1 MTEKVSLTELQL
13 IIRDSLYMALP
24 DVYWVIAEISE
35 IKENSAGHCYLELIE
50 KQPDE
55 KNVRARIKAIIW
67 SNRYRFLKAFFENIT
82 GESLREG
89 LKILV
94 KTKVEYHELY
104 GLSLIISDIDPV
116 FTIGE
121 FAMKRQLIIKKLEDE
136 GVFSMNKELPF
147 PSFPQRVA
155 VISSKNAAGYSD
167 FINQLKN
174 NSFGYSFY
182 TALIETSLQGTE
194 TEKSVISALDR
205 IANHVDLFD
214 LVVIIRG
221 GGSQTDLSWFDNYNI
236 AYHVTQFPL
245 PVITGIGHDKDVS
258 VTDMVANRSL
268 KTPTAVA
275 DFLVDS
281 LAVSENFIVEMSTEI
296 IDGSRIIIEKNRN
309 RIETSGIKLLPL
321 ARVMMSEVRDRLLS
335 KIIDILNIGKE
346 LIFRA
351 SLIPSHQESLLSANA
366 KSYILQKQTLV
377 NRNVQ
382 RLSTGINNCLSV
394 NSVRL
399 KSFGST
405 LQLLNPENILQR
417 GYSITSINGII
428 LKSNEQINNDD
439 IIDTQLYKGT
449 IKSRLVEKKTKAG
462 EGEKGIMG
470 EKKTQGRRDK
480 GTIDQE

>member
-67 SNRYRFLKAFFENIT
+67 SNRYRFLKAFFENTT

-104 GLSLIISDIDPV
+104 GLSLIISDIDPA

-121 FAMKRQLIIKKLEDE
+121 MAMKRLLVIKKLEEE

-147 PSFPQRVA
+147 PAFPQRIA

-194 TEKSVISALDR
+194 TEKSVISALDQ
-205 IANHVDLFD
+205 IANQSDLFD

-221 GGSQTDLSWFDNYNI
+221 GGSQSDLSWFDSYNI

-281 LAVSENFIVEMSTEI
+281 VAASENRIVGMSTGI
-296 IDGSRIIIEKNRN
+296 IEGSRIIIEKNRS

-321 ARVMMSEVRDRLLS
+321 ARVMMSEVRDKISS

-351 SLIPSHQESLLSANA
+351 SLIPSNQESLLSATA
-366 KSYILQKQTLV
+366 KSFVSQKEILVK
-377 NRNVQ
+377 RNIQ
-382 RLSTGINNCLSV
+382 RLAPGTNNCLSL

-399 KSFGST
+399 KSLGST

-417 GYSITSINGII
+417 GYSITSVNGII
-428 LKSNEQINNDD
+428 LKSNDQINNDD

-449 IKSRLVEKKTKAG
+449 IKSRVFGKNAKSG
-462 EGEKGIMG
+462 EGE
-470 EKKTQGRRDK
+470 TGRNGD
-480 GTIDQE
+480 

>member
-121 FAMKRQLIIKKLEDE
+121 LAMKRQLVIKKLEEE

-147 PSFPQRVA
+147 PAFPQRVA

-245 PVITGIGHDKDVS
+245 PIITGIGHDKDVS

-281 LAVSENFIVEMSTEI
+281 VAASENYIVEMSTGI

-321 ARVMMSEVRDRLLS
+321 ARVMMSEVRDRLSS
-335 KIIDILNIGKE
+335 KIIYILNIGKE

-351 SLIPSHQESLLSANA
+351 SLIPSNQESLLSANA
-366 KSYILQKQTLV
+366 KSYILQKEMLV

-382 RLSTGINNCLSV
+382 RLSTSINNCLSV

-399 KSFGST
+399 KSLGST

-417 GYSITSINGII
+417 GYSITSINGVI
-428 LKSNEQINNDD
+428 LKNNEQINNDD

-449 IKSRLVEKKTKAG
+449 IKSRVVEKKAKTG
-462 EGEKGIMG
+462 EGENRR
-470 EKKTQGRRDK
+470 KKTQGQRNVETK
-480 GTIDQE
+480 GQ

>member
-121 FAMKRQLIIKKLEDE
+121 LAMKRQLVIKKLEEE

-147 PSFPQRVA
+147 PAFPQRVA

-275 DFLVDS
+275 DFLIDS
-281 LAVSENFIVEMSTEI
+281 VAASENYIVEMSTGI

-309 RIETSGIKLLPL
+309 KIETSGIKLLPL
-321 ARVMMSEVRDRLLS
+321 ARLMMSEARDRLSS

-351 SLIPSHQESLLSANA
+351 SLIPSNQESLLSANA
-366 KSYILQKQTLV
+366 KSYILQKEMLV

-382 RLSTGINNCLSV
+382 RLSTSIDNCLSV

-399 KSFGST
+399 KSLGST

-428 LKSNEQINNDD
+428 LKNNEQIDNDD
-439 IIDTQLYKGT
+439 IIDTQLYNGALR
-449 IKSRLVEKKTKAG
+449 SRVIENNK
-462 EGEKGIMG
+462 
-470 EKKTQGRRDK
+470 
-480 GTIDQE
+480 